1 MGPRKRFSNFLFFIL
16 LLLLAGC
23 GTGGAQETTIYLV
36 RHAEKAD
43 ESHDAALTAEGKLR
57 AARLA
62 DMLVDKNITA
72 VYSTDLIRTKRT
84 AQPTAEHIGEE
95 INIYAYE
102 NYDLLKELLRHK
114 GKSYLIVGH
123 SNTVPLLLQQVD
135 PNGSYKDIP
144 EDEYGRLYII
154 TKFKED
160 IKVNLEQY

>member
-1 MGPRKRFSNFLFFIL
+1 MGLRNHFSNSLLFIL
-16 LLLLAGC
+16 LMLLVGC
-23 GTGGAQETTIYLV
+23 GPGEAQETTVYLV

-72 VYSTDLIRTKRT
+72 VYSTDLIRTKLT

-102 NYDLLKELLRHK
+102 NYNLLKELLDHK

-135 PNGSYKDIP
+135 PKGSYNDIP
-144 EDEYGRLYII
+144 EEEYGRLYVI
-154 TKFKED
+154 TRFDED
-160 IKVNLEQY
+160 IKVNVEQY